1 MNILLIFHNLTQT
14 VFSVKVRY
22 RYESQLTD
30 ELDLMVGDVV
40 SVLDDKLED
49 DGWWFG
55 ELAGVVGVFP
65 NNFVEVGFW
74 EPTQQFKLFFH
85 HSDTKLFELFTI

>member
-1 MNILLIFHNLTQT
+1 MFT
-14 VFSVKVRY
+14 VFSVKVQY

-55 ELAGVVGVFP
+55 ELRGRVGVFP
-65 NNFVEVGFW
+65 NNFVEVLF
-74 EPTQQFKLFFH
+74 QFFNNLIFIIE
-85 HSDTKLFELFTI
+85 LLMIFESPFYI